1 MENTQVFIS
10 HAKEDNLLVH
20 RIIKILDDNNI
31 KKWVDLE
38 QLDSLGSSVNEKI
51 NDGLSSSKY
60 FLLLWSEHAS
70 KSEFVKK
77 EYNAATSHDYDILLI
92 KIIIRL
98 DKTKLPPLLADKK
111 YYEITEAELESVVEG
126 IVSKIKYEINEEIT
140 RRFDEYLDETN
151 DKVKI
156 LGLEYK
162 TSFILKNSD
171 PVRYQE
177 EFKKWG
183 ASQEWIQRNQ
193 NKVTNL

>member
-1 MENTQVFIS
+1 MENTQIFIS
-10 HAKEDNLLVH
+10 HAKEDNFLVH

-38 QLDSLGSSVNEKI
+38 QLDNLGSSVNEKI

-111 YYEITEAELESVVEG
+111 YYEVTEAELESVVEG
-126 IVSKIKYEINEEIT
+126 IVNKIKYESEERRT
-140 RRFDEYLDETN
+140 RFDDYLDETYG
-151 DKVKI
+151 KI
-156 LGLEYK
+156 EVLGVEYDR
-162 TSFILKNSD
+162 SFILKTAD
-171 PVRYQE
+171 PSRYRE
-177 EFKKWG
+177 EFEKW
-183 ASQEWIQRNQ
+183 ED
-193 NKVTNL
+193 TEE